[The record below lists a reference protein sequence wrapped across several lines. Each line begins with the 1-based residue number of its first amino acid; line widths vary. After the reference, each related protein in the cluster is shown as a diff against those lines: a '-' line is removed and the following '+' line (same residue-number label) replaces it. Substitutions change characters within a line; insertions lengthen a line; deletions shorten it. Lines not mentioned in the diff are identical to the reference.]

1 MDKINKYVKKIPFI
15 ILSLSFIII
24 RFPPVYVLPIR
35 SSLASSHSIA
45 KYLII
50 FLLIWLIISAKDKL
64 IQSKRKNILIVLV
77 LIYFISQSISVFYA
91 LNISEFLLN
100 YKNIVFALLYFYCC
114 INIIHKKSDII
125 NLAIVFIFTGILDF
139 ILEFLI
145 YFQPSNII
153 GILRTFAYDPYW
165 SMFEMN
171 FLRNRFF
178 TEFIDAPLIPLLMY
192 FSYKN
197 PKKIFKLFSWL
208 FIGIIALFA
217 LLSNFRINIIMVFF
231 SFIAGLF
238 IFKVRFNNLLFKI
251 FLLIVFLFFGFQLS
265 IRYIGY
271 NSLDR
276 LIFPGEDDYTAIYT
290 RQYFGI
296 QSLNMFLS
304 SPMTGVGL
312 GNYYDNLPSSDKI
325 SQSIFQWQN
334 NLKIIS
340 FNHPH
345 NIFFATIA
353 ETGIMGLVTFVSLI
367 IYFFISDCYMIKSQ
381 VSKLY
386 KSFILSFWCLFIYSL
401 LNPSNTF
408 SYLSQFWFLRGII
421 YSSNKINGKHI

>member
-1 MDKINKYVKKIPFI
+1 
-15 ILSLSFIII
+15 
-24 RFPPVYVLPIR
+24 
-35 SSLASSHSIA
+35 
-45 KYLII
+45 LITGI
-50 FLLIWLIISAKDKL
+50 
-64 IQSKRKNILIVLV
+64 
-77 LIYFISQSISVFYA
+77 
-91 LNISEFLLN
+91 
-100 YKNIVFALLYFYCC
+100 
-114 INIIHKKSDII
+114 
-125 NLAIVFIFTGILDF
+125 FIFR
-139 ILEFLI
+139 
-145 YFQPSNII
+145 I
-153 GILRTFAYDPYW
+153 GLH
-165 SMFEMN
+165 
-171 FLRNRFF
+171 
-178 TEFIDAPLIPLLMY
+178 
-192 FSYKN
+192 
-197 PKKIFKLFSWL
+197 
-208 FIGIIALFA
+208 
-217 LLSNFRINIIMVFF
+217 
-231 SFIAGLF
+231 
-238 IFKVRFNNLLFKI
+238 NLLFKI

-276 LIFPGEDDYTAIYT
+276 LISPDVADYTSLDT
-290 RQYFGI
+290 RQYFGAKSI
-296 QSLNMFLS
+296 EMFLS
-304 SPMTGVGL
+304 SPITGVGL

-408 SYLSQFWFLRGII
+408 SYLTQFWFLRGII
-421 YSSNKINGKHI
+421 YSSNKINGKYT